1 LLWKNHW
8 LFHGSLAFEI
18 VAKSGFGAGITKKLF
33 SGSVPRMSTYGMGV
47 IEF

>member
-1 LLWKNHW
+1 MVLWLLK
-8 LFHGSLAFEI
+8 LF
-18 VAKSGFGAGITKKLF
+18 AKSGFGAGITKKIF